1 MVDSPIRTLLLAKQ
15 AKPPA
20 RPADAEAPVYCC
32 HANLQLGLVL
42 DAEAP
47 DGVSWA
53 DLPAGVAIFFA
64 GTMQRNQYR
73 SA

>member
-15 AKPPA
+15 AKPPS
-20 RPADAEAPVYCC
+20 RPADAKAPVYCC
-32 HANLQLGLVL
+32 HANLQLGLVFE
-42 DAEAP
+42 AEAP

-53 DLPAGVAIFFA
+53 DLPTGVAVFFA
-64 GTMQRNQYR
+64 GAMERNQYR